1 MLKQLITFYH
11 SQEPIAFWSVGI
23 CSLSALAVIL
33 LLVINLKSLPTQ
45 LPLYYSLPWGER
57 QLATIPEFVVLP
69 ASVVVIS
76 LVNLVISWHLHASQ
90 LVLKRMLSVTSLAIA
105 LITLITALKIIYL
118 FL

>member
-1 MLKQLITFYH
+1 MFKTVANFYKT
-11 SQEPIAFWSVGI
+11 QEPIAFWSVAI
-23 CSLSALAVIL
+23 SSLSALLVIL
-33 LLVINLKSLPTQ
+33 LLVFNLHSLPPQ
-45 LPLYYSLPWGER
+45 LPLYYSLPWGDR

-76 LVNLVISWHLHASQ
+76 LLNLVLSWHLHTSQ
-90 LVLKRMLSVTSLAIA
+90 LVLKRMLSVASLAIA